1 MRLLVRKRVG
11 ADSRTMFRYQQGAG
25 MKTATVRAARASE
38 VGEIAEM
45 CFLLWPDSPV
55 EEHQRDVEVSI
66 VSGMSGTMP
75 TAVLVA
81 EGEDGELVGFVEVD
95 LRSHA
100 DGCDVSQPVGFVEG
114 WFVREAARG
123 RGIGGALRRAAEEW
137 ARQRGCREMGSDTW
151 VDHEVSQKAHEALGF
166 EIVDRCVHFRKAL

>member
-1 MRLLVRKRVG
+1 MGTV
-11 ADSRTMFRYQQGAG
+11 A
-25 MKTATVRAARASE
+25 VRAARVSE
-38 VGEIAEM
+38 AGEIAEM

-55 EEHQRDVEVSI
+55 GEHRRDVEVSI
-66 VSGMSGTMP
+66 VSGKSGMMP
-75 TAVLVA
+75 DAMFVA
-81 EGEDGELVGFVEVD
+81 EEEGGGLVGFVDVD

-123 RGIGGALRRAAEEW
+123 RGIGGALMKAAEDW
-137 ARQRGCREMGSDTW
+137 ARRCGCKEMGSDTW

-166 EIVDRCVHFRKAL
+166 EVVDRCVHFRKAL